1 MTAPEENAA
10 SGTGPDASA
19 ECESDASAE
28 CESDASA
35 ECESDVNAENDA
47 DASVENDAGGSAGWD
62 SAAYDGSHAFVYEYG
77 TDVLELLDPHPGER
91 ILDLGC
97 GTGHLTDRI
106 AETGAEVVGIDQST
120 EMIETARETYPTR
133 DFRRA
138 DARDFGV
145 EQPFDAVFS
154 NAVLHWI
161 DDQDAVL
168 DSVAD
173 ALRPGGRFVA
183 ELGGSGNV
191 AAIVD
196 AVRAELDARGY
207 EPPSAPWYFPTVGE
221 HATTLEAHGFEV
233 RYARLFD
240 RPTELDDGE
249 DGMANWLGMFGDSLF
264 TTLSA
269 EQQQSVIEAV
279 EERLRPELFDAETET
294 WTADYR
300 RLRFV
305 AVRRVATDE
314 QTVPHPQQQ

>member
-1 MTAPEENAA
+1 MTAPNEE
-10 SGTGPDASA
+10 SGTGA
-19 ECESDASAE
+19 ESDAGAE
-28 CESDASA
+28 GDR
-35 ECESDVNAENDA
+35 DA
-47 DASVENDAGGSAGWD
+47 DWD
-62 SAAYDGSHAFVYEYG
+62 SEAYDGSHAFVYEYG
-77 TDVLELLDPHPGER
+77 ADVLDLLDPQPGER

-97 GTGHLTDRI
+97 GTGHLTERI
-106 AETGAEVVGIDQST
+106 ADAGADVVGIDQSA
-120 EMIETARETYPTR
+120 EMVETARETYPEL
-133 DFRRA
+133 DFHRA
-138 DARDFGV
+138 DARYFDVHDFDVDDFDAGDSDRSG
-145 EQPFDAVFS
+145 PFDAVFS

-168 DSVAD
+168 DSVTD

-249 DGMANWLGMFGDSLF
+249 DGMANWLGMFGDRL
-264 TTLSA
+264 LGA
-269 EQQQSVIEAV
+269 VPADERPDVVAAV
-279 EERLRPELFDAETET
+279 EDRLREDLYDDGV

-305 AVRRVATDE
+305 AVLE
-314 QTVPHPQQQ
+314 